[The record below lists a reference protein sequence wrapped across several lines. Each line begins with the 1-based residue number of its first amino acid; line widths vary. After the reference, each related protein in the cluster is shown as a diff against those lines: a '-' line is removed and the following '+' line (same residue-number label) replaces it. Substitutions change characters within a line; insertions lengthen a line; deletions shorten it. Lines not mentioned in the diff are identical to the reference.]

1 MLQNL
6 RVDLHRL
13 KATRS
18 GSTWR
23 ILIEALLFETGFQ
36 AVVLY
41 RASHAFK
48 KRAIPF
54 MGPLLCRLCQWL
66 TGVEIAP
73 ATVIGPGLMISH
85 GQGIVI
91 GQWAR
96 IGSHCHLH
104 QQVTLGAKDVDRIDQ
119 MPSLGDHVAIGAG
132 AKLLGG
138 IHIGDGAVVGP
149 NAFLTRDVPAGGKA
163 LAPYAEI
170 HAPKGSV
177 SSAEGA

>member
-1 MLQNL
+1 MFDNL
-6 RVDLHRL
+6 RVDLERL
-13 KATRS
+13 NATRR
-18 GSTWR
+18 GSSWR
-23 ILIEALLFETGFQ
+23 ILIEALLFENGFQ
-36 AVVLY
+36 AVVLF
-41 RASHAFK
+41 RMSHAFK
-48 KRAIPF
+48 RRRIPF
-54 MGPLLCRLCQWL
+54 MGPFLCRLCQFL

-73 ATVIGPGLMISH
+73 AAEIGPGLMISH
-85 GQGIVI
+85 GHGIVI

-119 MPSLGDHVAIGAG
+119 MPRLGDRVAVGAG

-138 IHIGDGAVVGP
+138 ITVGDDAVVGP

-170 HAPKGSV
+170 KP
-177 SSAEGA
+177 